1 MQRKNIKNNKG
12 LTLLMLVVTIVVLMI
27 LAGISIRALT
37 GDNGAITKSREAKE
51 ATEISREKQLLN
63 LSIVSAVKDDEYAT
77 LTEESFEK
85 GLTENIGERDK
96 DYTLLADSEK
106 SMFKVTYTE
115 SNREYWVDYEGT
127 VYDIQQSNFNIG
139 YFIKGPLYIYPELYN
154 DFDEWQESQ
163 LEGKTDEE
171 LEKIIEEGLRYWYG
185 VSYIYIPDKYKKDSL
200 ISAFIKYKY
209 EIDYNKSITVQEIGP
224 LLGYSSTKEFIKDRK
239 LANPQKYFEEKYGSN
254 EYIVEFNG
262 KIEVVDFSKECA
274 IFYFDK
280 PGEYEAKVIDNEGK
294 ESVTKISVKEQDL
307 PFEISQDGV
316 LRISKEYGYYYTQW
330 KPWKTIENVEIPE
343 EYNGIKVKKLAGYLL
358 RETRSL
364 KSVRLPEGLEEILIS
379 AFASCRELRELEIP
393 KGVKKIED
401 FAFRSCYELKK
412 IEIPESVTTMGTGV
426 FIGWNSDQT
435 IKVPFKKGEEPSGW
449 RPGWKDYCDA
459 KIEYAK

>member
-171 LEKIIEEGLRYWYG
+171 LEKIIEDGLEYWCDAYYSEPRYY
-185 VSYIYIPDKYKKDSL
+185 YDNRYKMDSRL
-200 ISAFIKYKY
+200 TAFIKHKY
-209 EIDYNKSITVQEIGP
+209 EIDRSDKISIQEIGP
-224 LLGYSSTKEFIKDRK
+224 LLGYGSTKEFIKDRK

-274 IFYFDK
+274 MFYFDK
-280 PGEYEAKVIDNEGK
+280 SGVYEAKVIDNEGR

-307 PFEISQDGV
+307 PFDISEDGV

-330 KPWKTIENVEIPE
+330 RPWELIDSLEIPK
-343 EYNGIKVKKLAGYLL
+343 EYNGIKVKKLEEWFV
-358 RETRSL
+358 RNTRSL
-364 KSVRLPEGLEEILIS
+364 KSIKLPEGLEEISES
-379 AFASCRELRELEIP
+379 AFSGCNGI
-393 KGVKKIED
+393 KI
-401 FAFRSCYELKK
+401 
-412 IEIPESVTTMGTGV
+412 IEIPRSVTTIGEDV
-426 FIGWNSDQT
+426 FYNWKSDQT
-435 IKVPFKKGEEPSGW
+435 IKVPFKEGEEPSGW
-449 RPGWKDYCDA
+449 KSSWKEYCNA
-459 KIEYAK
+459 KIEYAE